1 MWAFRIIT
9 EFNTQTAKEEQLG
22 LPVSQMLLVGVELD
36 SVKKHQMSFIDF
48 MILPLWS
55 SLCEALPEIQEAKDE
70 LDKNRET
77 WRTLATLA

>member
-1 MWAFRIIT
+1 MGPY
-9 EFNTQTAKEEQLG
+9 EPKL
-22 LPVSQMLLVGVELD
+22 
-36 SVKKHQMSFIDF
+36 DF

-77 WRTLATLA
+77 WRTLATLE